1 MSRKINLSRK
11 TAETSIELLLN
22 LDGTGNCDINTQVG
36 FFDHMLTLFAK
47 HGAFDLN
54 VSAIGD
60 EADNHHVIEDIGILL
75 GKAFYEAL
83 GDKSGINRYAFQFT
97 PMDEAL
103 CRVCVDISGRSYLV
117 FNVPLTREFVGDFET
132 ELLEEFFIA
141 FTANSKMA
149 LHVESLYGTNNHHIV
164 EGIFKSL
171 GRTLKEACAINPQIK
186 GIPSTKGI
194 IE

>member
-1 MSRKINLSRK
+1 MKRKVTLNRT
-11 TAETSIELLLN
+11 TAETAIQLSLN
-22 LDGTGNCDINTQVG
+22 IDGNGQCEVSTEVG
-36 FFDHMLTLFAK
+36 FFDHMLTLFTK
-47 HGAFDLN
+47 HGGFDLTIK
-54 VSAIGD
+54 ATGD
-60 EADNHHVIEDIGILL
+60 TADNHHVIEDIGILL

-83 GDKSGINRYAFQFT
+83 GDKAGINRYAFQLT

-117 FNVPLTREFVGDFET
+117 YDVPLTREFIGDFET
-132 ELLEEFFIA
+132 ELLEEFFMA
-141 FTANSKMA
+141 FASNSKIS
-149 LHVESLYGTNNHHIV
+149 LHVASLYGSNNHHIV

-171 GRTLKEACAINPQIK
+171 GRTLKEACAINPENK

>member
-1 MSRKINLSRK
+1 MSRKISLSRE
-11 TAETSIELLLN
+11 TAETSIKLLLN
-22 LDGTGNCDINTQVG
+22 LDGVGNCDINTEVG

-47 HGAFDLN
+47 HGSFDLN
-54 VSAIGD
+54 ITAVGD
-60 EADNHHVIEDIGILL
+60 IADNHHAIEDIGILM

-103 CRVCVDISGRSYLV
+103 CRICVDISGRSYLV
-117 FNVPLTREFVGDFET
+117 YNVPLTREFIGDFET
-132 ELLEEFFIA
+132 ELLEEFFTA
-141 FTANSKMA
+141 FVSNSKMT

>member
-1 MSRKINLSRK
+1 MNRQVTLKRK
-11 TAETSIELLLN
+11 TTESNIEITLN
-22 LDGTGNCDINTQVG
+22 LDGTGESSIDTEVG

-47 HGAFDLN
+47 HGSFDLKIK
-54 VSAIGD
+54 ATGD
-60 EADNHHVIEDIGILL
+60 TADNHHAIEDIGILL

-103 CRVCVDISGRSYLV
+103 CRVCVDISGRSFLV
-117 FNVPLTREFVGDFET
+117 FNVPLNREFIGDFET
-132 ELLEEFFIA
+132 ELLEEFFLA
-141 FTANSKMA
+141 FANNSKMT
-149 LHVESLYGTNNHHIV
+149 LHVESLYGKNNHHIV

-171 GRTLKEACAINPQIK
+171 GQTLNVACAINPNIK

-194 IE
+194 LE